1 MAEETKTEN
10 IPTSTATADVK
21 SASVQAPVGQTA
33 QKDNRPAARGSF
45 RGAGQKTD
53 RKRPREERVRSEYD
67 QKILN
72 IRRVTRV
79 ASGGRRFSFSVALV
93 LGNRKGSV
101 GVGTGKAGDTSL
113 AIDKATKNAKKNIL
127 KLTLTKT
134 LSIPHEVRIKYS
146 SARIMIM
153 PAKGR
158 GLIAGSAVRDV
169 LELAGVHDVAGK
181 IFSGSKNKLNIARAT
196 VEALSAFGTASPV
209 YSEEKRPRFEAPRP
223 APTVTK

>member
-1 MAEETKTEN
+1 MENDKTQTVAAPITTAE
-10 IPTSTATADVK
+10 VK
-21 SASVQAPVGQTA
+21 PVSVQAPVGQTA
-33 QKDNRPAARGSF
+33 QRDNRPPARGGF

-134 LSIPHEVRIKYS
+134 SSIPHEVRTKYS

-196 VEALSAFGTASPV
+196 IQALSEFGIASPV
-209 YSEEKRPRFEAPRP
+209 YSEEKRSRYEAPKP
-223 APTVTK
+223 GVVVAK

>member
-10 IPTSTATADVK
+10 TAIPATSVVS
-21 SASVQAPVGQTA
+21 SAAPA
-33 QKDNRPAARGSF
+33 KDKGAFDSRGRGGF
-45 RGAGQKTD
+45 RGGGSGRPE
-53 RKRPREERVRSEYD
+53 RKRSREERPRSEFD

-79 ASGGRRFSFSVALV
+79 ASGGRRFSFSVAIV

-113 AIDKATKNAKKNIL
+113 AIDKATKNAKKNLL
-127 KLTLTKT
+127 KLSLTKT
-134 LSIPHEVRIKYS
+134 SSIPYEMRVKYS
-146 SARIMIM
+146 SARVLIM

-158 GLIAGSAVRDV
+158 GLIAGSALRDV
-169 LELAGVHDVAGK
+169 LDLSGVRDVAGK

-196 VEALSAFGTASPV
+196 IKALTEFSNQSLNIKAENDGQKS
-209 YSEEKRPRFEAPRP
+209 
-223 APTVTK
+223 

>member
-10 IPTSTATADVK
+10 TVTPAIPAVS
-21 SASVQAPVGQTA
+21 SAAPA
-33 QKDNRPAARGSF
+33 KDKVAFDPRGRGGF
-45 RGAGQKTD
+45 RGGGASGRPE
-53 RKRPREERVRSEYD
+53 RKRSREERPRSEFD

-79 ASGGRRFSFSVALV
+79 ASGGRRFSFSVAIV

-113 AIDKATKNAKKNIL
+113 AIDKATKNAKKHLL
-127 KLTLTKT
+127 KLSLTKT
-134 LSIPHEVRIKYS
+134 SSIPHEMRVKYS
-146 SARIMIM
+146 SARILIM

-158 GLIAGSAVRDV
+158 GLIAGSALRDV
-169 LELAGVHDVAGK
+169 LDLAGVRDVAGK

-196 VEALSAFGTASPV
+196 IKALTEFSSQNVKIKVENDSPK
-209 YSEEKRPRFEAPRP
+209 S
-223 APTVTK
+223 

>member
-10 IPTSTATADVK
+10 TPTPPAVTQAVPQKGKA
-21 SASVQAPVGQTA
+21 AS
-33 QKDNRPAARGSF
+33 DSRGRGGF
-45 RGAGQKTD
+45 RGGGSGRPE
-53 RKRPREERVRSEYD
+53 RKRSREERPRSEFD

-79 ASGGRRFSFSVALV
+79 ASGGRRFSFSVAIV

-113 AIDKATKNAKKNIL
+113 AIDKATKNAKKHLL
-127 KLTLTKT
+127 KLSLTKT
-134 LSIPHEVRIKYS
+134 SSIPYEMAVKYS
-146 SARIMIM
+146 SARVLIM

-158 GLIAGSAVRDV
+158 GLIAGSALRDV
-169 LELAGVHDVAGK
+169 LDLAGVRDVAGK

-196 VEALSAFGTASPV
+196 IKALGEFKMRA
-209 YSEEKRPRFEAPRP
+209 
-223 APTVTK
+223 